1 MSGYDDHGVN
11 AGARDTD
18 DIDALL
24 VPLRHDALF
33 RAVVGAWVQDERRRR
48 AAGLLLRVHRACP
61 FSVTPPGE
69 VRRILPPFFGHVL
82 DARARGD
89 LVDGPLGLVVRGEA

>member
-1 MSGYDDHGVN
+1 MYEHPEVN
-11 AGARDTD
+11 AGSHDPD

-24 VPLRHDALF
+24 VPLRHDAVLG
-33 RAVVGAWVQDERRRR
+33 AIVGAWVQDERRRR
-48 AAGLLLRVHRACP
+48 AAGLLLRVHRASP
-61 FSVTPPGE
+61 FSVTAPGE

-82 DARARGD
+82 DAHARGD